1 MNVEN
6 QDQEKQS
13 SNFIF
18 IILGAVL
25 GAVTG
30 AGAGFLLAQRIEEG
44 EEIQLTAGDGIKIGG
59 SIITFLRQISSLGN
73 Q

>member
-13 SNFIF
+13 SNFIY
-18 IILGAVL
+18 IILGAIL
-25 GAVTG
+25 GAITG
-30 AGAGFLLAQRIEEG
+30 AGAGFLFTKRIEEG

-73 Q
+73 